1 MNKTDKNKRFLTI
14 ILLLIS
20 LVIVI
25 LMSMFLLDTTGKI
38 NQGHFRISDFVV
50 SSTVVVEDK
59 KKTPDEIEVST
70 ETKDQAINSLS
81 DLLLDISQKNE
92 IMFLVTTSESVE
104 ASQMYIDN
112 VKIDYP
118 NLAESMFIYQNTEN
132 MIDLK
137 TKDIKIDLVKEDKEG
152 QYLVKLNVDNI
163 NCIRDATITNSEL
176 SSVKFDGTIL
186 NLINKDISDFMFEL
200 SFNLNIIDSIGKSNI
215 SKISLKLPNKLLA
228 TNGISII
235 SEDVGKFPFIVK

>member
-20 LVIVI
+20 LVIVVI
-25 LMSMFLLDTTGKI
+25 LSMFLLDTTGKI
-38 NQGHFRISDFVV
+38 NQGHFRISDLVV

-59 KKTPDEIEVST
+59 RKTPDEVEVST
-70 ETKDQAINSLS
+70 ETTDQTINSLS
-81 DLLLDISQKNE
+81 DLLLDVSQKNE

-118 NLAESMFIYQNTEN
+118 NLMENMFIYQNAEN

-137 TKDIKIDLVKEDKEG
+137 TENIKVDLVKEDKEG
-152 QYLVKLNVDNI
+152 QYLVILNVDNI

-176 SSVKFDGTIL
+176 STVKFDGTIL
-186 NLINKDISDFMFEL
+186 NLLNKDISDFMFEL
-200 SFNLNIIDSIGKSNI
+200 SFNLNIIDSLGKSNI
-215 SKISLKLPNKLLA
+215 SKINLKLPNKLLA

-235 SEDVGKFPFIVK
+235 SEDVGKFPFMVK

>member
-1 MNKTDKNKRFLTI
+1 MDKNKRFLTV

-25 LMSMFLLDTTGKI
+25 LLSMLLLDTTGKI
-38 NQGHFRISDFVV
+38 NQGHFRISDLVV

-59 KKTPDEIEVST
+59 KKSIDETEVERSV
-70 ETKDQAINSLS
+70 ETTDQTINSLS
-81 DLLLDISQKNE
+81 DLLLDVSQKNE
-92 IMFLVTTSESVE
+92 IMFLITTEGTK

-118 NLAESMFIYQNTEN
+118 NLAENMFIYQNSEN
-132 MIDLK
+132 MINLK
-137 TKDIKIDLVKEDKEG
+137 TNDIRIDLVKEDKES

-163 NCIRDATITNSEL
+163 NCIKDAAIEDSEL
-176 SSVKFDGTIL
+176 SSVKFDGTIFNLL
-186 NLINKDISDFMFEL
+186 NRDISDFMFEL
-200 SFNLNIIDSIGKSNI
+200 SFNFNIIDSIGKSNI
-215 SKISLKLPNKLLA
+215 SKINLKLPNKLLA

-235 SEDVGKFPFIVK
+235 SEDVGKFPFTVK

>member
-20 LVIVI
+20 LVIVVI
-25 LMSMFLLDTTGKI
+25 LSMFLLDTTGKI
-38 NQGHFRISDFVV
+38 NQGHFRISDLVV

-59 KKTPDEIEVST
+59 RKTPDEVEVST
-70 ETKDQAINSLS
+70 ETTDQTINSLS
-81 DLLLDISQKNE
+81 DLLLDVSQKNE

-118 NLAESMFIYQNTEN
+118 NLMENMFIYQNAEN

-137 TKDIKIDLVKEDKEG
+137 TENIKVDLVKEDKEG
-152 QYLVKLNVDNI
+152 QYLVILNVDNI

-186 NLINKDISDFMFEL
+186 NLLNKDISDFMFEL
-200 SFNLNIIDSIGKSNI
+200 SFNLNIIDSLGKSNI
-215 SKISLKLPNKLLA
+215 SKINLKLPNKLLA

-235 SEDVGKFPFIVK
+235 SEDVGKFPFMVK